1 MANGDGRQESL
12 PWKARTRTCLCY
24 MTRIPRGFDMPAT
37 PDRRHTTSFSSSSSE
52 LRRKALP
59 KPLFSCT
66 LPPFI
71 PHRQHP
77 TSQTNL
83 PEPPSTFDAFDRHH
97 SRLYSRRLLEGTCEM
112 YVAGRTTI
120 HTHTHTPFKS
130 SRVLRE
136 ASVERTTTLLLT

>member
-1 MANGDGRQESL
+1 
-12 PWKARTRTCLCY
+12 

-71 PHRQHP
+71 PHRQCP

-97 SRLYSRRLLEGTCEM
+97 SRLYSRRLLEGACEM

-120 HTHTHTPFKS
+120 HTHTHTHRS
-130 SRVLRE
+130 SLLEYLERRPW
-136 ASVERTTTLLLT
+136 SVRRRYFLLKDAEDL